1 MKYLKNKIQFLFLLS
16 ILGMVAGNAHAQPNT
31 MYFMKNV
38 SQTWEMNPANTGIES
53 GWHFSMPGFSSMDLT
68 MNTNGWK
75 YSDLIHMGTG
85 QYADSLIVDLDKFY
99 NRLDDSNFMYE
110 KINYS
115 LFTLGF
121 RTGKHVFNLGI
132 TEKEFANPFFGK
144 NMVALIKN
152 GNAPYL
158 GTSFNTG
165 SFGLN
170 GIHYR
175 EIALGYAY
183 DLNKKLTLGMTAKVL
198 FGLAAAQSKDI
209 NMLVQAPGDAS
220 YLNVEGSGQLNVS
233 GPFQFYTSP
242 DGLIDSISSNIDAG
256 SYLTN
261 TGNMG
266 FAVDMGAVFKPNDK
280 VTLSASIIDLG
291 SIGWKT
297 DVTNLTLNG
306 QFSYEGVNI
315 DNSLNKNDPNY
326 KSPSD
331 AFKDLGDSIKHAFSI
346 DNTNN
351 TFSTAI
357 PVKVYIGG
365 SYQVNPNIEVGGLA
379 RARIYNSQASLSFTA
394 SGNAYW
400 GDFFSLSASYSIIE
414 GSYTNLGLGFG
425 LRGGPV
431 QFYIVTDNVL
441 TAFDP
446 ANASSLNLRFGLNF
460 LIGRN
465 KEKNR
470 GPI

>member
-1 MKYLKNKIQFLFLLS
+1 MKYLKNKIQFLLLLP
-16 ILGMVAGNAHAQPNT
+16 ILGMIAGNAHAQPNT

-38 SQTWEMNPANTGIES
+38 SQTWEMNPANTGIEN
-53 GWHFSMPGFSSMDLT
+53 GWHFSMPGFSSVDMT
-68 MNTNGWK
+68 MNTNGWR

-99 NRLDDSNFMYE
+99 NKLDDSNFMYE
-110 KINYS
+110 KVNYS
-115 LFTLGF
+115 LFTIGF
-121 RTGKHVFNLGI
+121 RTGKHVFNFGI
-132 TEKEFANPFFGK
+132 TEKEFANPFFGS
-144 NMVALIKN
+144 NLVALVKN

-165 SFGLN
+165 AFGLN

-175 EIALGYAY
+175 EFALGYAY
-183 DLNKKLTLGMTAKVL
+183 DLNKKLTLGITGKVL

-209 NMLVQAPGDAS
+209 NMSVQAPGDAS
-220 YLNVEGSGQLNVS
+220 YLSLEGSGQFNVS
-233 GPFQFYTSP
+233 GPLTFYTSP
-242 DGLIDSISSNIDAG
+242 DGLVDSVETHFNG
-256 SYLTN
+256 SYMTN

-266 FAVDMGAVFKPNDK
+266 FAVDLGAVLKPNDK

-291 SIGWKT
+291 SIAWKT

-306 QFSYEGVNI
+306 QFTYQGVNI

-331 AFKDLGDSIKHAFSI
+331 AFSDLRDSIKHAFSI
-346 DNTNN
+346 DNTSNSFN
-351 TFSTAI
+351 TAI
-357 PVKVYIGG
+357 PVKIYVGG

-400 GDFFSLSASYSIIE
+400 GDFFNLSASYSIIE
-414 GSYTNLGLGFG
+414 GSYANLGLGIG

-431 QFYIVTDNVL
+431 QFYMVTDNVL

-446 ANASSLNLRFGLNF
+446 ANASSLNFRLGLNF
-460 LIGRN
+460 LVGYR
-465 KEKNR
+465 KDRNR

>member
-1 MKYLKNKIQFLFLLS
+1 MKYLKNNIKFLILLAV
-16 ILGMVAGNAHAQPNT
+16 LGLVAGNAHAQPNT
-31 MYFMKNV
+31 MYYMKNI

-53 GWHFSMPGFSSMDLT
+53 GWHFSMPGFSSVDLT

-75 YSDLIHMGTG
+75 YSDLIHQGTG

-99 NRLDDSNFMYE
+99 NKLDDSNFMYE
-110 KINYS
+110 KTNYS
-115 LFTLGF
+115 FFTLGF
-121 RTGKHVFNLGI
+121 RTGKHVFNLAV
-132 TEKEFANPFFGK
+132 TEKEFANAFFG
-144 NMVALIKN
+144 NNLVALVKN

-158 GTSFNTG
+158 GSSFNTG

-170 GIHYR
+170 GMHYR
-175 EIALGYAY
+175 ELALGYAY
-183 DLNKKLTLGMTAKVL
+183 DLNKKVTLGMTAKIL
-198 FGLAAAQSKDI
+198 FGMGAAQSKDI
-209 NMLVQAPGDAS
+209 SMSVQAPGDAS
-220 YLNVEGSGQLNVS
+220 YLNVEGAGQLNVS
-233 GPFQFYTSP
+233 GPFNFYTSP
-242 DGLIDSISSNIDAG
+242 DGLVDSVDTHFDGN
-256 SYLTN
+256 YLTN

-266 FAVDMGAVFKPNDK
+266 FAVDLGAVFKPTDK

-291 SIGWKT
+291 SISWKT

-306 QFSYEGVNI
+306 QFNYEGVNI

-331 AFKDLGDSIKHAFSI
+331 AFSDLGDSIKHAFSI

-351 TFSTAI
+351 RFSTAI

-365 SYQVNPNIEVGGLA
+365 SYQINPNIQVGGLA
-379 RARIYNSQASLSFTA
+379 RARIYNSQASLSLTA

-400 GDFFSLSASYSIIE
+400 GDFFNLSASYSIIE
-414 GSYTNLGLGFG
+414 GSYANLGLGVG

-431 QFYIVTDNVL
+431 QFYMVTDNVL
-441 TAFDP
+441 TAVNP
-446 ANASSLNLRFGLNF
+446 ADASSLNLRFGLNF
-460 LIGRN
+460 LIGYN
-465 KEKNR
+465 KEKHR